1 MSVHAGGDNLV
12 LRSRR
17 VWLDGGLRPAE
28 ITVEKGLIVAIG
40 PPTAL
45 RGPSVL
51 DLDGLWVLP
60 GLIDTQVHF
69 REPGHP
75 DKEDL
80 ESGSRAAVAGGMTAF
95 LEMPNTR
102 PTTTTAKALADKV
115 ARATDRAWCDFG
127 FFVGAAADNVEQLPE
142 LERLPGCCG
151 IKIFMGSSTGTLL
164 VADDESLRRV
174 LAGGASRA
182 AVHAE
187 DEARLRELKA
197 AHAQADHPR
206 WHPVLRDEE
215 CARLAVSR
223 MLALSAETGRP
234 VHLLHLNCSQEMELL
249 RALPPGVLGG
259 RVTAEVT
266 PQHLLLA
273 APDCY
278 EELGTRAQM
287 NPPIRGEGHR
297 HALWEAFLDGTVQVL
312 GSDHAP
318 HTREQKA
325 APYPA
330 APSGMPGTETMLPLM
345 IDQVLRG
352 HLPLARV
359 VSALGEAPARAYG
372 IRGKGAIAT
381 GMRGD
386 FTVVDPAAAWTVDE
400 ATLQS
405 RCGWSPFHGRAL
417 RGSVSHTI
425 VRGRLVFAGGAL
437 AGGAFV
443 GPPGGRPLDFAHSR
457 GESS

>member
-1 MSVHAGGDNLV
+1 MSVPAEGDRLV

-17 VWLDGGLRPAE
+17 VWLEGELRPAE
-28 ITVEKGLIVAIG
+28 VRVEQGLIVAIG
-40 PPTAL
+40 PPTAM
-45 RGPSVL
+45 RGPEVL
-51 DLDGLWVLP
+51 ELGDRWILP
-60 GLIDTQVHF
+60 GMIDTQVHF

-102 PTTTTAKALADKV
+102 PPTTTAEALADKV
-115 ARATDRAWCDFG
+115 ARATERAWCDFG
-127 FFVGAAADNVEQLPE
+127 FFVGATTDNLEQLPE

-151 IKIFMGSSTGTLL
+151 VKIFMGSSTGTLL

-174 LAGGASRA
+174 LAGGVSRV

-206 WHPVLRDEE
+206 RHPLLRDEE

-223 MLALSAETGRP
+223 MLAFSAETGRP
-234 VHLLHLNCSQEMELL
+234 VHLLHLNCAQEMELL

-273 APDCY
+273 APACY
-278 EELGTRAQM
+278 EDLGTRAQM

-297 HALWEAFLDGTVQVL
+297 RVLWEAFLDGTVQVL

-325 APYPA
+325 VPYPA
-330 APSGMPGTETMLPLM
+330 APSGMPGTETILSLM

-386 FTVVDPAAAWTVDE
+386 FTVVDPNAAWTVDE
-400 ATLQS
+400 ASLQS

-417 RGSVSHTI
+417 HGRVSHTI
-425 VRGRLVFAGGAL
+425 VRGRLVFAQGE
-437 AGGAFV
+437 FI
-443 GPPGGRPLDFAHSR
+443 GPPTGQTLDFAHTHR
-457 GESS
+457 EST